1 MYTSHKSKSL
11 SKVYS
16 ERCQKM
22 AVGSCRSRD
31 IIRFKKTRKSIQSSR
46 HRHPAHRS
54 LHISMLLISS
64 RGKTL
69 PLLFANTAYGNTDAA
84 LLHNRQ
90 WSRHKSFETMD
101 ITPKGMNKEVRD
113 DGMYANHTYQQ
124 HQRWGF
130 AVSIESS
137 IKWQRSGLDINP
149 MKGQTNDEVSFG
161 YNWSY
166 VIYYHLWC
174 NSNSHHVLLTVHLDK
189 PIRNN
194 QQHATIN
201 H

>member
-1 MYTSHKSKSL
+1 MYTSHKINSL

-16 ERCQKM
+16 ERCQK
-22 AVGSCRSRD
+22 RSLVRAD
-31 IIRFKKTRKSIQSSR
+31 QETSSDSKKITRMSILT
-46 HRHPAHRS
+46 HRHYLPIDHCTFPCS
-54 LHISMLLISS
+54 YNS
-64 RGKTL
+64 RCKTL
-69 PLLFANTAYGNTDAA
+69 PLLLANTAYGNTDAA

-90 WSRHKSFETMD
+90 WSRHKSLQTMD

-137 IKWQRSGLDINP
+137 IKWQRSGLDIHP

-161 YNWSY
+161 
-166 VIYYHLWC
+166 
-174 NSNSHHVLLTVHLDK
+174 
-189 PIRNN
+189 
-194 QQHATIN
+194 
-201 H
+201 

>member
-31 IIRFKKTRKSIQSSR
+31 IIRFKKNSQVNPHAPPGLPIDPTV
-46 HRHPAHRS
+46 HFHA
-54 LHISMLLISS
+54 LINS

-137 IKWQRSGLDINP
+137 IKWQRSGLDIHP

-161 YNWSY
+161 
-166 VIYYHLWC
+166 
-174 NSNSHHVLLTVHLDK
+174 
-189 PIRNN
+189 
-194 QQHATIN
+194 
-201 H
+201 